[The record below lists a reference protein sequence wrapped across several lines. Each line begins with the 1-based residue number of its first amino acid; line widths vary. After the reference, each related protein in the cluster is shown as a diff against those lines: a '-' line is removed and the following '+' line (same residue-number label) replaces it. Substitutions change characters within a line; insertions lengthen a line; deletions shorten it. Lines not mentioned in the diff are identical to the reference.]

1 MSSDSEDDDELELEE
16 LELDELEEDSS
27 EEEEDSSDELSELDS
42 AGVRLEDV
50 GSTLMLQA
58 AKALIAATERS
69 NKNCFFIVVPSFSLS
84 KKLHS

>member
-1 MSSDSEDDDELELEE
+1 MSSGSEDDDELELEE
-16 LELDELEEDSS
+16 LELDEL
-27 EEEEDSSDELSELDS
+27 EEDSSDELSELDS